1 MKIFNNL
8 RKSVAIAQAFIS
20 GEEGDAP
27 LKNLLYL
34 RSKEGKTLLSRFKFP
49 VASGYVEMLIRRTLR
64 LPDQEKLTD
73 DHLKIAVV
81 SSLIYPLRQV
91 IGSCFATAPA
101 IYIQNQLPE
110 RLLLDLYDLM
120 MMGRIKRTFGG
131 EEYVVPISPK
141 WGGRENDHP
150 LLRAWE
156 YTIASYADYKVT
168 FSRWNLYQSLGL
180 DPKKG
185 GGIGAFIYKK
195 LQEKLED
202 TNKQVEKLHD
212 EYVRAIDEARV
223 SQALLRQAD
232 SPDRMRM
239 RKAELEVRAHHADV
253 CKDMRDKANEKAQ
266 SLSQFFP
273 FLIGNYVEAF
283 QDHFLEV
290 FDAEAHYTDETLLED
305 SPAGFRLVYKHG
317 RSDPTAWSFIQN
329 EEDFFGALRH
339 FFLAVEPQISAV
351 CEWEEGKKEI
361 ELLTTEIVHLIDTDS
376 FHAFALKKKK
386 PWSYTS
392 GGSFHT
398 LLKGYF
404 SIEGEIAEEKR
415 PIESPLDLLTFL
427 IDLLKALPYRVTKP
441 FETDPHA
448 SLFMYSPTHAFLLR
462 PGLSP
467 FKEGWLDKGFTYTW
481 IRDHL
486 IDPAK
491 SHYESIRLDASLQT
505 LVAEKI
511 FSHGF
516 HPSPG
521 GLTLPEFR
529 VYLINM
535 FPNRGDDIDNLLF
548 QSFST
553 IPPLPFADTNWAD
566 YFFAFAV
573 NPATFELDLYRMSI
587 DGNRIYPMTPW
598 RHYLDG
604 TTKEDWGVLTHPTDF
619 SGAPLSDL
627 ALKLKKI

>member
-34 RSKEGKTLLSRFKFP
+34 RSKGGKTLLSRFKFP

-273 FLIGNYVEAF
+273 FLIGN
-283 QDHFLEV
+283 
-290 FDAEAHYTDETLLED
+290 
-305 SPAGFRLVYKHG
+305 
-317 RSDPTAWSFIQN
+317 
-329 EEDFFGALRH
+329 
-339 FFLAVEPQISAV
+339 
-351 CEWEEGKKEI
+351 
-361 ELLTTEIVHLIDTDS
+361 
-376 FHAFALKKKK
+376 
-386 PWSYTS
+386 
-392 GGSFHT
+392 
-398 LLKGYF
+398 
-404 SIEGEIAEEKR
+404 
-415 PIESPLDLLTFL
+415 
-427 IDLLKALPYRVTKP
+427 
-441 FETDPHA
+441 
-448 SLFMYSPTHAFLLR
+448 
-462 PGLSP
+462 
-467 FKEGWLDKGFTYTW
+467 
-481 IRDHL
+481 
-486 IDPAK
+486 
-491 SHYESIRLDASLQT
+491 
-505 LVAEKI
+505 
-511 FSHGF
+511 
-516 HPSPG
+516 
-521 GLTLPEFR
+521 
-529 VYLINM
+529 
-535 FPNRGDDIDNLLF
+535 
-548 QSFST
+548 
-553 IPPLPFADTNWAD
+553 
-566 YFFAFAV
+566 
-573 NPATFELDLYRMSI
+573 
-587 DGNRIYPMTPW
+587 
-598 RHYLDG
+598 
-604 TTKEDWGVLTHPTDF
+604 
-619 SGAPLSDL
+619 
-627 ALKLKKI
+627 